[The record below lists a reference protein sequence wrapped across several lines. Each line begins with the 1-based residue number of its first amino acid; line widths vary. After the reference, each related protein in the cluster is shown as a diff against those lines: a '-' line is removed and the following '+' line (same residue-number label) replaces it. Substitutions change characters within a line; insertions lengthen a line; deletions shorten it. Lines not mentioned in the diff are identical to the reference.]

1 MTVEYP
7 SSMKK
12 VTQENEAIHQVCE
25 ITGVSIE
32 EAQNAFA
39 AGNYN
44 VDEAISILT
53 QSNLKSSTTHHVVK
67 KTPVEQEEVIDL
79 TKDKDDRDDD
89 LEKAIALSLQESQA
103 GQPQGITAEEQDISR
118 VLEAS
123 LIENKPGQKRKR
135 GDPWMMFVDP
145 VNPYDRKRVEGTPV
159 GFKNVGNTCWFSAVI
174 QALFHLP
181 VFRKLVLGYQPPSAN
196 EQKDAHQLLFMLEL
210 RKLFAL
216 LVASKRKY
224 VDPIKAIEILKEAL
238 QYNGS
243 ESNPGNQQDVSEFTH
258 KLLEWL
264 EDTFN
269 TESKE
274 EEKSQADSSSS
285 NPVVELFFGQSK
297 VDGVYEG
304 NRFSNIETF
313 GACPLQVQGYSNL
326 HDSLEGGMAAREIE
340 PANHGDTQNSGQ
352 EHWFTRLP
360 LVLTFMLSRFLFNQ
374 SIGRAE
380 KIHEKFLFDK
390 CIYMDRY
397 MERNKELSR
406 RRREEVKTLKERHQ
420 LLKSSLDR
428 YTNYGSG
435 AKRSPIQDILDSA
448 LNFVRST
455 PPSDSTD
462 VEMHTPIPG
471 SPVTFGATSAGPSTL
486 FDTRTPSLHPA
497 PRYVTE
503 SELETIA
510 TALRRWR
517 TEVEQ
522 DVLDIS
528 TSLKEVEEAISVMY
542 NDEEMKTI
550 PYRLYA
556 VLVHEGQAN
565 GGHYWAYIN
574 DPLDRRWR
582 KFNDITVS
590 EVTWEEV
597 ERESL
602 GGYRNVSAYCLL
614 YCDARRE
621 EVIRAGNTPE
631 VLSAELQ
638 QMVNEDNASFEQELR
653 DWDEKQAKAAKEAK
667 SQALVVARPDLVL
680 DAEASCAVSPRAHS
694 PAAARSESVL
704 TANLGVLPSLVDSS
718 GKKLTID
725 EAITQW
731 CINEKTRLDKL
742 AREYPPEYPGDVRL
756 EHLGIYLMR
765 CSAPDFTVEWAILE
779 SVIDEVKAKDQSLMP
794 YRKRVQE
801 FLETEKGTDRAADY
815 KRWKEM
821 YMTFKLINSCF
832 LTGLEHF
839 HSQKYKESLPYLVH
853 AYELNRKLSD
863 PTNNARSMDQRLLA
877 HCRRVCFLKLN
888 ELAISLFESD
898 DYKTLCE
905 GLDLVSEQV
914 VPCIPQLVTSPYAED
929 REAVEH
935 MRNNWFTYLGGTVDE
950 KRQEK
955 LQDFLPKLLDGSTD
969 GNFEEMRPPP
979 VMRPTNS
986 KDLCERFTR
995 AMEIVH
1001 ANMPFAAKA

>member
-1 MTVEYP
+1 
-7 SSMKK
+7 
-12 VTQENEAIHQVCE
+12 
-25 ITGVSIE
+25 
-32 EAQNAFA
+32 
-39 AGNYN
+39 
-44 VDEAISILT
+44 
-53 QSNLKSSTTHHVVK
+53 
-67 KTPVEQEEVIDL
+67 
-79 TKDKDDRDDD
+79 
-89 LEKAIALSLQESQA
+89 
-103 GQPQGITAEEQDISR
+103 
-118 VLEAS
+118 
-123 LIENKPGQKRKR
+123 
-135 GDPWMMFVDP
+135 MMFVDP

-174 QALFHLP
+174 Q
-181 VFRKLVLGYQPPSAN
+181 VLRRGNSSSITI
-196 EQKDAHQLLFMLEL
+196 L
-210 RKLFAL
+210 
-216 LVASKRKY
+216 AS
-224 VDPIKAIEILKEAL
+224 PIVNNSK
-238 QYNGS
+238 QGCYSNHS
-243 ESNPGNQQDVSEFTH
+243 ESNQNDNVLVMMMSVMVMVMVMMLAASITVLASPIANDSKQGCYSNHSESNQDVSEFTH

-274 EEKSQADSSSS
+274 EEKSQANSSSS

-420 LLKSSLDR
+420 LLK

-471 SPVTFGATSAGPSTL
+471 SPVTFGTTSAGPSTL
-486 FDTRTPSLHPA
+486 SDTRTPSLHPA

-510 TALRRWR
+510 TSLRRWR

-731 CINEKTRLDKL
+731 CNNEKTRLDKL

-765 CSAPDFTVEWAILE
+765 CSAPDFTVECAILE

-801 FLETEKGTDRAADY
+801 FLEREKGTDRAADY